1 MFEGRIKDKS
11 CEDPRESSVLHR
23 MRWTDLVARLAATRD
38 LRDELDKA
46 DAGFNAFGEVRRES
60 HEESKSAVNH
70 DVLSR
75 GKFSRRR
82 PVAVA
87 NDAALGDRDDT

>member
-38 LRDELDKA
+38 LRDELGTV

-60 HEESKSAVNH
+60 HEEGKSAVNH
-70 DVLSR
+70 DILSD
-75 GKFSRRR
+75 GK
-82 PVAVA
+82 AVGLGLGNAA
-87 NDAALGDRDDT
+87 NDAVQGDRERE

>member
-38 LRDELDKA
+38 LRDELGTV

-60 HEESKSAVNH
+60 HEEGTTTPSTLEPAIARTTALF
-70 DVLSR
+70 LS
-75 GKFSRRR
+75 
-82 PVAVA
+82 
-87 NDAALGDRDDT
+87 